1 MPEYPHLGWDPV
13 PGSPSAI
20 DALQKKLTTSATAL
34 GTAHQL
40 VEQLLGES
48 THWHGEAATAF
59 RNSLDGDLPRYLKN
73 AHRSIS
79 KAAAQLRTWHDD
91 LVSYQ
96 ATARRYDSRAQLDA
110 AALSR
115 AESHHESVRGT
126 PDLPPSELSAAA
138 DAVTKAR
145 DALASVRTQA
155 RELEETHRAEA
166 SRIAQALNEATDK
179 LAPREPGALDK
190 FLKWIDEDLGDALSD
205 VSAIAGFLAVA
216 IGPFFPPAGLVL
228 MLVATGASIG
238 ALTLHLA
245 DSKMRTSLKDGFTKG
260 EFDADF
266 WDSAVT
272 LTGDTLGSVP
282 GVAAIAHG
290 AKSASAAAHVAG
302 AVADPGSIAALRA
315 GSQGFAS
322 GAWNATDELRQVEN
336 PLTEWALQSTP
347 RYVREGVTCT
357 FAGAGA
363 GAAITHYPPFDDD
376 ESLAHTATGV
386 DGTRAVLDD
395 GPSAAAK
402 AAHAWASLAR

>member
-1 MPEYPHLGWDPV
+1 MPEYPYLGWDPV
-13 PGSPSAI
+13 PGSPTAI

-34 GTAHQL
+34 GTAHKL

-48 THWHGEAATAF
+48 THWRGEAATAF
-59 RNSLDGDLPRYLKN
+59 RDSLDGELPRHLKN
-73 AHRSIS
+73 AHRSVS
-79 KAAAQLRTWHDD
+79 KAAAQLSTWHDS

-96 ATARRYDSRAQLDA
+96 ATATRYETRAKLDH

-115 AESHHESVRGT
+115 AESHHDAVSATSEIAQ
-126 PDLPPSELSAAA
+126 SELSAATA
-138 DAVTKAR
+138 AVTSAR
-145 DALASVRTQA
+145 EALATVRAQA

-166 SRIAQALNEATDK
+166 SRIAKSLSEATDR
-179 LAPREPGALDK
+179 LAPREPGVMDQV
-190 FLKWIDEDLGDALSD
+190 LKWIDEDLGDLLSD
-205 VSAIAGFLAVA
+205 VSAIAGFLALA
-216 IGPFFPPAGLVL
+216 IGPVFPPAGLVL

-245 DSKMRTSLKDGFTKG
+245 DSKMRKSLKDGFTKG

-272 LTGDTLGSVP
+272 LTGDALGSVP

-290 AKSASAAAHVAG
+290 AKSATTAVQAANAAADSGTLAATVAG
-302 AVADPGSIAALRA
+302 GR
-315 GSQGFAS
+315 GFSS
-322 GAWNATDELRQVEN
+322 GAWNATDDLRQVEN

-347 RYVREGVTCT
+347 RYVKEGVKYT

-363 GAAITHYPPFDDD
+363 AAAVTHYPPFDDN
-376 ESLAHTATGV
+376 ESIANTATGV
-386 DGTRAVLDD
+386 DGARALLDD

-402 AAHAWASLAR
+402 AAQAWAALAR